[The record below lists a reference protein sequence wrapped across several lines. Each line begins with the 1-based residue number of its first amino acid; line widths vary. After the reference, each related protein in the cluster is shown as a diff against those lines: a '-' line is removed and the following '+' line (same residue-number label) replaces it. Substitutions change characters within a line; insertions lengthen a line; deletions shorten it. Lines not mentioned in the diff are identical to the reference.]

1 MVATTE
7 RRDVGDHSLYCF
19 LIAFYRHARQ
29 ELIEDASR
37 FENAKQLIVH
47 EKCIIDTSGTVCLL
61 VTSQFL
67 KRIPANSKIFIH
79 TLHISL

>member
-7 RRDVGDHSLYCF
+7 RRDVGDRSLYCF
-19 LIAFYRHARQ
+19 LIAFYQHQ
-29 ELIEDASR
+29 LIEDASR

-47 EKCIIDTSGTVCLL
+47 EKCIVDTSGTVCLL

-79 TLHISL
+79 TLQISL